1 MKETIKELS
10 RPEGDSLFLSKE
22 YLKNESLLQYM
33 IEVANH
39 FLPQYNPP
47 ESCYDEETGEEFYR
61 DATYTRSLYPD
72 QFVKRFFNGKVKID
86 DDRQNDY
93 LNKDDLIK
101 CVKYYGLD
109 VSTFWYLC
117 LFIGDYANGFS
128 TENTRQIS
136 NFPLKELN
144 KLKTGFSKIGITHD
158 EALNNVEIEHSAEL
172 SLKIE
177 GKRGQISVKD
187 PKCLALLKLI
197 IDDISKPENILS
209 SFLSVKFDKQYS
221 MPQTHKLYIFHKYL
235 SWFLKDKEKE
245 PNCKDR
251 PWNISKDF
259 LISQM
264 AYIAGVV
271 DDRSRYF
278 EGSVNSKNDK
288 NRLSDIL
295 RKINDSVVCENT
307 KMNGHYKTL

>member
-117 LFIGDYANGFS
+117 LFIGDYVNGFS
-128 TENTRQIS
+128 TEHTKHLSTSSLIEL
-136 NFPLKELN
+136 FKLKE
-144 KLKTGFSKIGITHD
+144 GFSKIGITHD
-158 EALNNVEIEHSAEL
+158 ETLGNVKMKNSAEL

-177 GKRGQISVKD
+177 GK
-187 PKCLALLKLI
+187 
-197 IDDISKPENILS
+197 
-209 SFLSVKFDKQYS
+209 
-221 MPQTHKLYIFHKYL
+221 
-235 SWFLKDKEKE
+235 
-245 PNCKDR
+245 
-251 PWNISKDF
+251 
-259 LISQM
+259 
-264 AYIAGVV
+264 
-271 DDRSRYF
+271 
-278 EGSVNSKNDK
+278 
-288 NRLSDIL
+288 
-295 RKINDSVVCENT
+295 
-307 KMNGHYKTL
+307 